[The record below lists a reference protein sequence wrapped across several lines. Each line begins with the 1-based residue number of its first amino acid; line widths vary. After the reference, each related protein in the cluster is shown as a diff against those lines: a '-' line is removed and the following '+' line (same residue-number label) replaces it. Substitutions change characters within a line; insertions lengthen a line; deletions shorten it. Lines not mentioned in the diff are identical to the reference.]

1 MKNRIAKIAALFLV
15 AVTLFSC
22 GSSRFTR
29 SQYGHREWSR
39 GGYEAVEQ
47 TGMEQSSSSRK
58 NDQKP
63 AEAATEKK
71 EIPAVGNT
79 ELIPAAQ
86 IEKPVVPGTNKAN
99 NNENFVD
106 APAAITETT
115 TESVAIEAE
124 KVEAEK
130 NHDATNGADTNTIL
144 LVILALFIPPLA
156 VFLKDGAVSTMF
168 WITLI
173 LCLIGGGWLWGWG
186 YYFGGLYL
194 IAIILALLYV
204 LDVI

>member
-1 MKNRIAKIAALFLV
+1 MKNRIAKIAASFLV

-29 SQYGHREWSR
+29 SQYGHRDWSR

-63 AEAATEKK
+63 AEAAAEKK
-71 EIPAVGNT
+71 EIPTVENV

-86 IEKPVVPGTNKAN
+86 TEKSVVPATKKGN
-99 NNENFVD
+99 NNENYVD

-115 TESVAIEAE
+115 TETVATEAE
-124 KVEAEK
+124 KAEAEK
-130 NHDATNGADTNTIL
+130 NNDATNGADTNTIL

-156 VFLKDGAVSTMF
+156 VFLKDGSVSTMF

-173 LCLIGGGWLWGWG
+173 LCIIGGGFLWGWG
-186 YYFGGLYL
+186 GYFGLGYL
-194 IAIILALLYV
+194 IAIILAILYV
-204 LDVI
+204 LDMI